1 MDEYS
6 TLRPVSLWSPNW
18 KIRLLILI
26 NRLLYFFG
34 VGIGLIRKTTTVDR
48 YEGLDWPVDAE
59 TMIGMKRLNH
69 LNYCLDTIR
78 RENIPG
84 DLLEAGVWRGGAV
97 IFMKAYCDLYG
108 LQKKVFAADSFKG
121 LPEPRPEFTKDSGSI
136 WHEFEYLSVGLHTVQ
151 ENFRKYGVST
161 TNVEFIEGF
170 FEESLLNTNVK
181 ELALLRLDGDMY
193 SSTWD
198 TLINMY
204 PKVVNGGF
212 IVIDDYSLQGAQAAV
227 SDFFEKNQ
235 LNHKIYEIDSYAA
248 YFRKS

>member
-6 TLRPVSLWSPNW
+6 TLYPVSFWSISW
-18 KIRLLILI
+18 KNRLLISI
-26 NRLLYFFG
+26 NRFLFLFG
-34 VGIGLIRKTTTVDR
+34 IGIGLIRKTTTADR

-59 TMIGMKRLNH
+59 TMIGIKRLNH
-69 LNYCLDTIR
+69 LHENLDIIR
-78 RENIPG
+78 RDNIPG

-97 IFMKAYCDLYG
+97 IFIKAYCDLYG
-108 LQKKVFAADSFKG
+108 INKRVFAADSFAG
-121 LPEPRPEFTKDSGSI
+121 LPEPSPKFSKDSGSNF
-136 WHEFEYLSVGLHTVQ
+136 HKFKYLSVSLQTVQ

-161 TNVEFIEGF
+161 KNVEFIEGF
-170 FEESLLNTNVK
+170 FEKSLLNTNVK

-212 IVIDDYSLQGAQAAV
+212 IVIDDYALHGAQAAV
-227 SDFFEKNQ
+227 SDFFEKNE
-235 LNHKIYEIDSYAA
+235 LIHKIHKIDSYAA